1 MDLMRKNSSQ
11 VVDGIERSPQR
22 SLFKAAGLTDEDL
35 KKPLIAVVNS
45 WNEINPGH
53 KPLKELAQFVK
64 RGVAAAGGT
73 PLEFNT
79 IALCDGIAME
89 HGGMRMVLPSRDLI
103 ADSVELMVRAHGFD
117 AMVMLASCD
126 KIVPGMLMA
135 AVRLNIPAIL
145 VTGGAMIAGKWRDRD
160 NLNSGDAYEMIGRYY
175 AGDFSEEELAEFEN
189 VVCPG
194 VGSCSHMATANTMS
208 SATEALGMSL
218 PGCGTTAAVDAA
230 KLRLAEESGRKV
242 MELLE
247 KGITPREIITRES
260 IENGIR
266 YVLAVGGSSNATIH
280 LPAIAHEAGVPVTVD
295 IFDEFSRQTP
305 HICNLTPGGSYT
317 IHDLHGAGGVQA
329 VLKQLRSQLN
339 LDVLT
344 VTGKTVEENLEQA
357 VVKDANIIR
366 PLQNPYHSEGGIAV
380 LKGNLAQNGAVI
392 KQSAV
397 APEMLTFSGRAK
409 VFDREEGAMEAIY
422 HDRIKAGDVVV
433 IRYEGPVG
441 GPGMREMLGATSA
454 ICGMGLDKEVALV
467 TDGRFSGAT
476 RGPAIGHVSPE
487 AAEGGAIALVQDG
500 DMVMVDIPNRRLE
513 LLVDEEELSR
523 RRAQWTPPAMTE
535 TGYLARYS
543 AQVNP
548 ISTGA
553 TLKKSLS

>member
-1 MDLMRKNSSQ
+1 MNKMRKNSSR
-11 VVDGIERSPQR
+11 VVDGIERLPQR
-22 SLFKAAGLTDEDL
+22 SLFKAAGLSDEDL
-35 KKPLIAVVNS
+35 RKPLIAVVNS
-45 WNEINPGH
+45 WNEVNPGH

-64 RGVAAAGGT
+64 RGVVSANGT

-89 HGGMRMVLPSRDLI
+89 HDGMRMVLPSRDLI

-135 AVRLNIPAIL
+135 AARLNIPAIL
-145 VTGGAMIAGKWRDRD
+145 VTGGPMLAGKWRDRD
-160 NLNSGDAYEMIGRYY
+160 NLNSGDAYEMIGHYY
-175 AGDFSEEELAEFEN
+175 AGDFSEEDLAEFEN
-189 VVCPG
+189 AVCPG

-242 MELLE
+242 MDLLE
-247 KGITPREIITRES
+247 KGITARQVITRES
-260 IENGIR
+260 IENSIR

-280 LPAIAHEAGVPVTVD
+280 LPAIAREAGVPITLD
-295 IFDEFSRQTP
+295 SFDVFSRQTP
-305 HICNLTPGGSYT
+305 HICSLTPGGSNT
-317 IHDLHGAGGVQA
+317 IHDLHRAGGVQA
-329 VLKQLRSQLN
+329 VLKQLQTQLN

-344 VTGKTVEENLEQA
+344 VTGKTVKENLEQA
-357 VVKDANIIR
+357 TVRDSDIIR
-366 PLQNPYHSEGGIAV
+366 PLTNPYHAEGGIAV
-380 LKGNLAQNGAVI
+380 LKGNLAKNGAVI

-397 APEMLTFSGRAK
+397 APEMLDFTGTAR
-409 VFDREEGAMEAIY
+409 VFDGEEGAMEAIY
-422 HDRIKAGDVVV
+422 HGRIRPGDVVV
-433 IRYEGPVG
+433 IRYEGPIG

-476 RGPAIGHVSPE
+476 RGPAVGHVSPE
-487 AAEGGAIALVQDG
+487 AAEGGAIALVEEG
-500 DMVMVDIPNRRLE
+500 DMIRLDIPNRRLE
-513 LLVDEEELSR
+513 LLVDEEELIR
-523 RRAQWTPPAMTE
+523 RKGKWIPPATTE
-535 TGYLARYS
+535 SGYLARYS
-543 AQVNP
+543 EQVNP
-548 ISTGA
+548 VFSGA
-553 TLKKSLS
+553 TLKRN